1 MSEVDKTIFELCNWI
16 QKKLQL
22 GDVKEVPKMV
32 KALAELLSVRTHHK

>member
-32 KALAELLSVRTHHK
+32 KPLADLLSVRTHH